1 MDFITSLKI
10 YKEGLEEKIKEKV
23 IEVRKKE
30 EKLNDFIVEQER
42 IFFKD
47 LVKQLNIH

>member
-1 MDFITSLKI
+1 MEFITSLKI

-30 EKLNDFIVEQER
+30 EKLNDFSIY
-42 IFFKD
+42 
-47 LVKQLNIH
+47 